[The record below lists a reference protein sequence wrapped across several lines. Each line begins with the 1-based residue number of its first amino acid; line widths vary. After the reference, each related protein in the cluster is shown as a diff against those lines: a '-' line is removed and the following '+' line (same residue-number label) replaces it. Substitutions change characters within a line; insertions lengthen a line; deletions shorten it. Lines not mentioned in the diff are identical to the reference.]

1 MATTGVL
8 WAAAGENLTPLPRP
22 MVARMASLGLAVGR
36 LPLKGSQQML
46 MDDTRQ
52 KTIKGERRLSDRKLP
67 SDGNV
72 NPHHIIFVDDNS
84 RRLLLLLLRL
94 LGQVG
99 GGFALLGLL
108 WLVLVRHQVIL
119 RQLGNCG

>member
-8 WAAAGENLTPLPRP
+8 GAAAGENLTPLPRP
-22 MVARMASLGLAVGR
+22 MAARMASLGLAVGG

-46 MDDTRQ
+46 TDDTRQ
-52 KTIKGERRLSDRKLP
+52 KTIKGERRLLDRKLP

-72 NPHHIIFVDDNS
+72 NSHHIIFIDDNG
-84 RRLLLLLLRL
+84 RRLLLLLLCI

-99 GGFALLGLL
+99 GGLALLGLL
-108 WLVLVRHQVIL
+108 WLIPFRRQVVL
-119 RQLGNCG
+119 RQLVEL